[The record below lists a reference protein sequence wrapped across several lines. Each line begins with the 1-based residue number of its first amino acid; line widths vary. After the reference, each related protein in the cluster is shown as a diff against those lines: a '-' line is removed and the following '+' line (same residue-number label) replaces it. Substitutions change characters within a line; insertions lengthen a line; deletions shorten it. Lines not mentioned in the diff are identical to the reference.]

1 MNCSDTS
8 SARSGAWCGC
18 SRAKSQYCR
27 ASSRAAATACSSQ
40 NSLQPRGDG
49 AAAAEVEAEDAD
61 EAEEDCRVG
70 PFMAET
76 EVEWPG

>member
-1 MNCSDTS
+1 M
-8 SARSGAWCGC
+8 GAGG
-18 SRAKSQYCR
+18 RAGPPGV
-27 ASSRAAATACSSQ
+27 AEPEATATAMEVEV
-40 NSLQPRGDG
+40 DEDEDE